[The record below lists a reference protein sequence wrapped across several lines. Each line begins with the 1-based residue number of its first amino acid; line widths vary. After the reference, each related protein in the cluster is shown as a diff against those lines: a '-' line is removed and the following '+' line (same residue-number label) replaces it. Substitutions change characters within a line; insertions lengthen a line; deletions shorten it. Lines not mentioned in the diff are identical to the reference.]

1 MWKKVLEAL
10 GWSNR
15 QAILCLAFLYLFI
28 VLPFFLEAGP
38 LNNALLWLTGVMLLL
53 YMVETHGFRL
63 ETLRQSQAAIEPL
76 VIATLEETP
85 QGDGQIT
92 PSSSIVLRNLG
103 RGPALCVLIYDIEI
117 EKIIDGHL
125 TASFE
130 LIDYIEPGHEKIAPV
145 KWRDN
150 SKRGEPNES
159 RDLAPNLDLRQT
171 NKTYNLTIAYEDI
184 DEKPYE
190 SVVQLGR
197 GGVRLLRH
205 GKAAHPRRP

>member
-1 MWKKVLEAL
+1 MWKKVLETL

-76 VIATLEETP
+76 VIATLEERP
-85 QGDGQIT
+85 QGDREIEL
-92 PSSSIVLRNLG
+92 SRSIVLRNLG

-117 EKIIDGHL
+117 EKMINGHL

-130 LIDYIEPGHEKIAPV
+130 PIDYIEPGHEKIAPV
-145 KWRDN
+145 KWRDD
-150 SKRGEPNES
+150 SKRGDPNES
-159 RDLAPNLDLRQT
+159 RDSAPNLDLRQT
-171 NKTYNLTIAYEDI
+171 NKTYNLTIVYEDI

-190 SVVQLGR
+190 SVVQLGK

-205 GKAAHPRRP
+205 GKATHPRRP